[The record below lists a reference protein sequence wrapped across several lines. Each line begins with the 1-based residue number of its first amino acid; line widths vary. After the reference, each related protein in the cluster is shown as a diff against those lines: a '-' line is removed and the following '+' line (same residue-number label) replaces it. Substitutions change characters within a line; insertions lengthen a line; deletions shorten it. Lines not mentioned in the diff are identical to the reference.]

1 MHCKRGL
8 PVGNLLL
15 IQLGQQ
21 TKFWK
26 VNVTGTSLT
35 RLKKTIHSSSIPLS
49 SLHPTKMQGFPN

>member
-35 RLKKTIHSSSIPLS
+35 RLKKKHPFILYTSFIPTPYKNAGLS
-49 SLHPTKMQGFPN
+49 